1 MLKTTL
7 RLVAWLSSLAPKA
20 VSAEDMLARFGP
32 TSPVGRAFIAWCY
45 ERYNKHSGKGIVEES
60 YNVWR
65 GLYKEATNLDDDAK
79 TAIIHFAD
87 NMGIKKVNPER
98 FLFAIETYMAVL
110 MKLLV
115 AEVSIQ
121 KDIVNASSLRA
132 LFGVD
137 VVDTYKKLAY
147 RIPFLRTIF
156 EEDIFDWFLEAAK
169 TSIISNNE
177 AKECLADVADALD
190 NLDFRN
196 LRTDLI
202 RDLYHGFFDRDTRR
216 ALGEFYTND
225 AIVDEVLSFVNYDQK
240 AVEMAKRDGSI
251 LLDPSCGSGT
261 FLVRAIDRWRPEINK
276 VSNNGALAAELL
288 KSITTT
294 VIGIDIHPFAV
305 AMARVNY
312 LLAIIDLLLP
322 NVMSQLPEVRIP
334 IYWTDS
340 LVIREPTIVT
350 RIDKGNEY
358 QPVEI
363 EIPVLGKFVL
373 PCRQDINWDDLA
385 TNVHRALDGHWSEK
399 RFLEE
404 FPEKMRLIYKELLV
418 ELYHW
423 FSQREKTG
431 KDGRWISVL
440 TNAVI
445 VHQLQGK
452 CSYVVGNPPWVRI
465 HNIDETI
472 RNRIRKKFLF
482 YRAGWM
488 PTLAKTKVRF
498 KEQYDYCMAFVES
511 GLRLLSKE
519 GKLGFVIT
527 SKVMQALYAG
537 SMRKALLEHTRIL
550 YLKDYSLSEVQLFKD
565 AVNYP
570 LLLILGNQDPSQ
582 NMVHIDLVSQGKVA
596 SWQVE
601 QDELPLIKNDKMS
614 PWMIAPPNAM
624 KAFRRMQ
631 LLELPTGFV
640 RNRRLGDVYDISMGV
655 KTSANDIFVVQKL
668 EKSATEGLFLVETKG
683 GESVVI
689 EEKLLAPLVRGEDI
703 APFQFSSKEHIIWTH
718 DGKGKV
724 LTKLPRRAKKYFR
737 SKAKLLRTRDDYKST
752 MPTWQIFR
760 VSPQKLKKK
769 AAWHELAR
777 RMEAV
782 LLPEVLTDDVLGERQ
797 LIAIQTVYFI
807 ASSDAG
813 LLERIVVLLN
823 STPVRAFL
831 SAFAER
837 ARGSYFRHFSWTVAL
852 LPFPQ
857 SFDTLSNNLMEQSE
871 IDLAVAGIFQ
881 LDSELLTAL
890 SEYHQFIYEKPESN
904 A

>member
-1 MLKTTL
+1 MKVTF
-7 RLVAWLSSLAPKA
+7 RLMSWLSSLAPIA

-32 TSPVGRAFIAWCY
+32 TSPVGRAFIAWSY
-45 ERYNKHSGKGIVEES
+45 EQYGKQSSKGIVEES

-65 GLYKEATNLDDDAK
+65 GLYKEATNLDDQAK
-79 TAIIHFAD
+79 RAIIQFAE
-87 NMGIKKVNPER
+87 NMSIKKVNPER

-121 KDIVNASSLRA
+121 KDIVQAPSLRT
-132 LFGVD
+132 LFGVEM
-137 VVDTYKKLAY
+137 VDAYRKLAY
-147 RIPFLRTIF
+147 RIPFLRSIF

-169 TSIISNNE
+169 TSKLANNE
-177 AKECLADVADALD
+177 AKEYLTDIADALD
-190 NLDFRN
+190 DLDFRN

-202 RDLYHGFFDRDTRR
+202 RDLYHGFFDRDTRK
-216 ALGEFYTND
+216 ALGEFYTDD
-225 AIVDEVLSFVNYDQK
+225 AIVDEVLTFVNYDQK
-240 AVEMAKRDGSI
+240 AIEMAKRDGSI

-261 FLVRAIDRWRPEINK
+261 FLVRAIDRWRPEISK
-276 VSNNGALAAELL
+276 VSGNSALAAELL

-322 NVMSQLPEVRIP
+322 SVVSQLPEVRIP

-350 RIDKGNEY
+350 RIDKGNDY
-358 QPVEI
+358 KPVEI
-363 EIPVLGKFVL
+363 EIPALGKFVL
-373 PCRQDINWDDLA
+373 PRPQDINWDVLA
-385 TNVHRALDGHWSEK
+385 THVHRALDGHWSDN

-404 FPEKMRLIYKELLV
+404 FPERERLIYKELLI

-423 FSQREKTG
+423 FSQRENTR

-440 TNAVI
+440 TNAAI

-465 HNIDETI
+465 HNIDEMI
-472 RNRIRKKFLF
+472 RDRIRKKFLF
-482 YRAGWM
+482 YQAGWM
-488 PTLAKTKVRF
+488 PTLARTKVRF

-511 GLRLLSKE
+511 GLRLLAKE

-527 SKVMQALYAG
+527 SKIMQALYAG
-537 SMRKALLEHTRIL
+537 SMRKALLEHTKIL

-570 LLLILGNQDPSQ
+570 LLLILGNADPEQ
-582 NMVHIDLVSQGKVA
+582 NVVHIDLVSQGKIA
-596 SWQVE
+596 SWEVR
-601 QDELPLIKNDKMS
+601 QDELPLIRNDKMS
-614 PWMIAPPNAM
+614 PWMIAPPNAV

-631 LLELPTGFV
+631 LVELPTGFV
-640 RNRRLGDVYDISMGV
+640 RNRRLGDTYDIVRGV
-655 KTSANDIFVVQKL
+655 MTSANDVFLVRKL
-668 EKSATEGLFLVETKG
+668 EKSATKGLMVVETEG
-683 GESVVI
+683 GENTVI
-689 EEKLLAPLVRGEDI
+689 EEELLAPFIRGEDI
-703 APFQFSSKEHIIWTH
+703 APFKFSSGGHIIWTH
-718 DGKGKV
+718 NRKGEV
-724 LTKLPRRAKKYFR
+724 LQKLPRRAKKYFR
-737 SKAKLLRTRDDYKST
+737 SKAKILRKRDDYKT
-752 MPTWQIFR
+752 GMPTWQIFR
-760 VSPQKLKKK
+760 VSSKKLKRK
-769 AAWHELAR
+769 AAWHELAK

-782 LLPEVLTDDVLGERQ
+782 LLPEVLSDEVLGKRQ
-797 LIAIQTVYFI
+797 LIPIQTVYFI
-807 ASSDAG
+807 ASDDNAF
-813 LLERIVVLLN
+813 LERMVVLLN

-837 ARGSYFRHFSWTVAL
+837 ARGSYFRHISWTVAL
-852 LPFPQ
+852 VPLPQ
-857 SFDTLSNNLMEQSE
+857 SFDNLSQNLKEQSE

-881 LDSELLTAL
+881 LDAELLAAL
-890 SEYHQFIYEKPESN
+890 KEYHQFVYENPHSGI
-904 A
+904 